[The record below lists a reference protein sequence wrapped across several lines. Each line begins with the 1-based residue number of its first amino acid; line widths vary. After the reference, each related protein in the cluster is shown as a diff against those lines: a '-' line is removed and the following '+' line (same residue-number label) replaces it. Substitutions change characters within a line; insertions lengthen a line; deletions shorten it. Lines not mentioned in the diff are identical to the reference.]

1 MGPETNRVG
10 NGENDDEDD
19 GGGGGWP
26 NSADNSDDDSASQFY
41 KPFEYVGNWMPS
53 VDDERVEDEDEAYLM
68 LTDETDIG
76 TPETRL
82 SKDARFLCEDA
93 ALAQTSMS
101 TFNENLLSA
110 DRKRRG
116 SVQITN
122 QQLCDCCRKESN
134 DI

>member
-1 MGPETNRVG
+1 
-10 NGENDDEDD
+10 
-19 GGGGGWP
+19 
-26 NSADNSDDDSASQFY
+26 
-41 KPFEYVGNWMPS
+41 MPS

-110 DRKRRG
+110 DRVSKSPISSCVTVAGR
-116 SVQITN
+116 N
-122 QQLCDCCRKESN
+122 QTIYKSAMVAQLT
-134 DI
+134 